1 MKNLLIF
8 ISLILFF
15 TACERASD
23 DTSRISIQMPGNSS
37 SFASNRITSLNNV
50 GALGDWLP
58 IVPSGFSG
66 SEPIN
71 CYFVAVSGPDP
82 ALNSRAC
89 YQTDANNVNLPTFN
103 YGFLAGPV
111 AAGEI
116 LELSVPSG
124 PDRVF
129 RLMGM
134 YANSAADC
142 NANFTKQYLSK
153 PYKVGEVGAVNL
165 VPNVE
170 AQVTIP
176 ISFDSSKYVDGCDLV
191 APPVAPT
198 APPTH
203 INVQFATPIFG
214 QNVYNGQCLPV
225 NVFITDL
232 LGSVIFP
239 TRDPIPNLQ
248 FVDNSMTIKSSFESF
263 NACSTGTPV
272 ATSSFYFPA
281 NSFVEKRWL
290 YVDSGWAGKIHI
302 GLQNTPASL
311 AVRTNPLRYNTAF
324 GGSDFVYAAQ
334 VPTFIKNGT
343 CYPIHFTRRSI
354 NSSGDPSLASA
365 DVTVSASVAG
375 GSFTFYGNDPN
386 CSGGGAASTYNQT
399 YTLASSDTTYV
410 RFANVPI
417 GTAVGFKI
425 ERQANFT
432 DTTEFKSLVKDGD
445 NDSNRFRIKGLTEL
459 KRLSNDTCYGPYK
472 LFLHN
477 NLESEVSNN
486 SGADRNFRFSL
497 PLTASGVE
505 LSLAPNCNTTIN
517 PTISVGTTHLT
528 IAANRTS
535 EVFFVKVRSN
545 AISGD
550 KTIKVHDDARS
561 MSFDLKIRVN
571 VP

>member
-23 DTSRISIQMPGNSS
+23 DTSKISIQMPGNSS
-37 SFASNRITSLNNV
+37 SFASSRMTSLNSV
-50 GALGDWLP
+50 GAMGDWSP

-71 CYFVAVSGPDP
+71 CYFVAVSGPHP

-89 YQTDANNVNLPTFN
+89 YQTDANNVNIPTFS

-142 NANFTKQYLSK
+142 NTNFSKQYLSK

-170 AQVTIP
+170 TQVAIP

-191 APPVAPT
+191 APPIAPT
-198 APPTH
+198 VPPTH
-203 INVQFATPIFG
+203 INVQFANSIFG

-239 TRDPIPNLQ
+239 TRDPIPSLQ
-248 FVDNSMTIKSSFESF
+248 FVDSSLNTINSFESF
-263 NACSTGTPV
+263 SACSTSPPS
-272 ATSSFYFPA
+272 ATSSFIFPA
-281 NSFVEKRWL
+281 NSFIEKRWL
-290 YVDSGWAGKIHI
+290 SVDSGWFGKTYI
-302 GLQNTPASL
+302 GLQNTPAGL
-311 AVRTNPLRYNTAF
+311 AVRTNPLRFNTTS

-343 CYPIHFTRRSI
+343 CYPIHFTRRAI
-354 NSSGDPSLASA
+354 NNSGDPSLASA
-365 DVTVSASVAG
+365 NVSVSASVAG
-375 GSFTFYGNDPN
+375 GSFIFYGNDPN
-386 CSGGGAASTYNQT
+386 CSGGGTSTYSQT

-410 RFANVPI
+410 KFANVPI

-425 ERQANFT
+425 ERQAVST

-445 NDSNRFRIKGLTEL
+445 NDSGRFRIKGLTEL
-459 KRLSNDTCYGPYK
+459 IRLSSDACYGPYK

-477 NLESEVSNN
+477 NLESEISNN
-486 SGADRNFRFSL
+486 SGANRNFRFSL

-517 PTISVGTTHLT
+517 PTISVGTTHLS
-528 IAANRTS
+528 IAPNRTS
-535 EVFFVKVRSN
+535 EIFFVKVRSN

-550 KTIKVHDDARS
+550 KTIKVHDDATN